1 MLNPEQLNV
10 CSEGGSCFQQHVQW
24 HWGGVGGCDLCWGN
38 GWGGGDQTWSEA
50 LQQLQ
55 GEALAKP
62 PGLRNLRALCSVRS
76 SLQVRVGF
84 YSCFGAFIGIC
95 LRYTTRICSENPNT
109 AAWYAHRQDLSY

>member
-1 MLNPEQLNV
+1 MV
-10 CSEGGSCFQQHVQW
+10 R
-24 HWGGVGGCDLCWGN
+24 
-38 GWGGGDQTWSEA
+38 GWATSWPSA
-50 LQQLQ
+50 LAAAP

-62 PGLRNLRALCSVRS
+62 PGLRNLKALCSVQS

-109 AAWYAHRQDLSY
+109 AVWYAHRQDPS